1 MERNDWGR
9 VTSFTTESLDRMEM
23 VNLKVVTCLR
33 FLFKN
38 NREAVQAALAQA
50 SRHWSR
56 MLKEQNKTPT
66 ECALKLQTIRPKC
79 ATYALSTSDQIDFP

>member
-56 MLKEQNKTPT
+56 MLKKTKTKHRQN
-66 ECALKLQTIRPKC
+66 AR
-79 ATYALSTSDQIDFP
+79 

>member
-23 VNLKVVTCLR
+23 FNLKVVTCLR
-33 FLFKN
+33 FLSKN

-50 SRHWSR
+50 SRHWSQ
-56 MLKEQNKTPT
+56 MLKENKTKHRQN
-66 ECALKLQTIRPKC
+66 AR
-79 ATYALSTSDQIDFP
+79 

>member
-38 NREAVQAALAQA
+38 NREAV
-50 SRHWSR
+50 
-56 MLKEQNKTPT
+56 
-66 ECALKLQTIRPKC
+66 
-79 ATYALSTSDQIDFP
+79 

>member
-23 VNLKVVTCLR
+23 LNLKVVTCLR

-56 MLKEQNKTPT
+56 MLKENKTKHRQN
-66 ECALKLQTIRPKC
+66 AR
-79 ATYALSTSDQIDFP
+79 

>member
-56 MLKEQNKTPT
+56 MLKEQNKTPKFR
-66 ECALKLQTIRPKC
+66 EKYFQLGQKQTHK
-79 ATYALSTSDQIDFP
+79 